1 MCMKYPIEVPLC
13 VAVSFWATTGHD
25 NTTWAGQTQF
35 SDTLRFKIKYMSL
48 ILFSSAIPVNKNTPV
63 VDADCADYS
72 NNQLS
77 PNLLGILK

>member
-25 NTTWAGQTQF
+25 NHNMGW
-35 SDTLRFKIKYMSL
+35 TLQFKIKYMSL